1 MACQLH
7 SVDFGPNVDRVT
19 RVHPEC
25 QFAYSC
31 VDQLCD
37 SAWTAAMVRFPPAHN
52 SFVRLDFNQY
62 SVAFYSTANTETHFI
77 SLWYPVRDGKGA
89 NVCDFHHAL
98 LGFSKSGWTRSSGLS
113 HLRDVRKSSCTAA
126 FLVFA
131 GRCLFSG
138 HCSVHS
144 KPWQGTVKLGQ
155 YMPWSCHFE
164 VFIAIENLR
173 PVDPRAAKPGCAS

>member
-62 SVAFYSTANTETHFI
+62 SVAVLQH
-77 SLWYPVRDGKGA
+77 
-89 NVCDFHHAL
+89 
-98 LGFSKSGWTRSSGLS
+98 
-113 HLRDVRKSSCTAA
+113 
-126 FLVFA
+126 
-131 GRCLFSG
+131 
-138 HCSVHS
+138 
-144 KPWQGTVKLGQ
+144 GQ
-155 YMPWSCHFE
+155 YRDALYFP
-164 VFIAIENLR
+164 
-173 PVDPRAAKPGCAS
+173 PVPGTIWERRKCL